1 MYIDMNAV
9 DNVDMYLQLDMPRIL
24 VASDLGSVVSCGLKT
39 DAVLAEY
46 RDGHCGTV
54 HSVHRSQSAVIVT
67 CCNQLCRNP
76 LYSKMFLTAGDRSV
90 KIWSEDVRGS
100 SVMVGQAGPSQV
112 PATVARSADS

>member
-1 MYIDMNAV
+1 
-9 DNVDMYLQLDMPRIL
+9 MPRFL

-54 HSVHRSQSAVIVT
+54 HSVHRSQAAVIVT
-67 CCNQLCRNP
+67 RPMTNCCRNP

-100 SVMVGQAGPSQV
+100 SVMLGQAGPGQV
-112 PATVARSADS
+112 PATVARSAAS

>member
-1 MYIDMNAV
+1 MQCIKHIK
-9 DNVDMYLQLDMPRIL
+9 MPRFL

-54 HSVHRSQSAVIVT
+54 HSVHRSQAADIVT
-67 CCNQLCRNP
+67 GCNQTLCRNP